1 MFNNIE
7 LICNDRVRLSK
18 RRAKLTGGV
27 QQTTNAVLAI
37 AHRPHTDEELHAH
50 HVRRMQLDQL
60 NMEGDDDDEN
70 DNEEVI
76 FFMIK

>member
-1 MFNNIE
+1 M
-7 LICNDRVRLSK
+7 RLSK
-18 RRAKLTGGV
+18 RRVKLTGGV

-50 HVRRMQLDQL
+50 HVRKMQLDQL
-60 NMEGDDDDEN
+60 NMDGDDDDDEN

-76 FFMIK
+76 FLLLNGIKIKS